1 MKTDADFFK
10 VWGGISGCQHL
21 LALLF
26 DLGLDP
32 HRIALNTS
40 ENVADRFLLAAK
52 KGRIAPGLD
61 ADLVLIDPR
70 GTTEITADFLHYR
83 HRHSPYVGRKLRSRV
98 VRTILRGKTAMLD
111 GLITGG
117 PAGCLLRP
125 NQPA

>member
-1 MKTDADFFK
+1 MKTDADIFK

-61 ADLVLIDPR
+61 ADLVLIDAH
-70 GTTEITADFLHYR
+70 GTTEITADSLHYR
-83 HRHSPYVGRKLRSRV
+83 HRHSPYVGRTLKSRV
-98 VRTILRGKTAMLD
+98 LRTILRGQTAMLD
-111 GLITGG
+111 GRIVSTPRGH
-117 PAGCLLRP
+117 LLTP
-125 NQPA
+125 QP

>member
-1 MKTDADFFK
+1 MKTDADIFK

-61 ADLVLIDPR
+61 ADLVLLDPH
-70 GTTEITADFLHYR
+70 GTTEITADSLHYR
-83 HRHSPYVGRKLRSRV
+83 HRHSPYVGRTLRGQI
-98 VRTILRGKTAMLD
+98 VRTILREQTVML
-111 GLITGG
+111 
-117 PAGCLLRP
+117 AGEIVAAPYGRLLRP
-125 NQPA
+125 R